1 MRPYGRREF
10 VGALAAGGLAIAG
23 SRTRSAAR
31 LVPAQRPAPTVADAR
46 IEVLPGEP
54 IGTIAPEIY
63 GHFIEHLGGVIY
75 DGVWVG
81 EDSPIPNVGGI
92 RRELIEALRTIRP
105 AVMRWP
111 GGCFADWYDW
121 RDGVGPRERRPRR
134 TNTWADS
141 REIRDLGDIPQRFE
155 PNAFGTNEFARFCRL
170 IGAEPYFAANVRTLP
185 ATVFHQWIEYCN
197 SPAGS
202 TTWSDVRAAGGE
214 REPLGVRFWG
224 VGNESWGCGG
234 DFTPEEYAAEFRRF
248 STWAVPRYGQPV
260 SFIGA
265 GPSGGD
271 VDWTRRFFRALRER
285 DAVDSMWGWALHHY
299 CSAGGE
305 AVKYSDTDWYDLLTS
320 ADRMETLITDH
331 WQVMHEVDREH
342 RVKLVVD
349 EWGAW
354 HKMTT
359 NVAPEHLFGQ
369 QSTIRDAVVAAL
381 TLDTFNRHAD
391 KVVMANLAQLVNC
404 IHSLFLADGDRF
416 VRTPSYHVF
425 AMYAPHQGAG
435 AVRTVISAP
444 SVRWT
449 NAEKAAREI
458 WGLNGSASLADRR
471 LTLTVTN
478 PHLGE
483 PRETEIAVRG
493 GTMRAVRATSLTA
506 RDPHEVNTFERPD
519 AIAPRQADV
528 AVRGA
533 PLVYTF
539 PPASV
544 TKLEIELGG

>member
-1 MRPYGRREF
+1 MRSWDRRD
-10 VGALAAGGLAIAG
+10 VLRVLAAGGLATVGAPAG
-23 SRTRSAAR
+23 LGRWPIPHRRTG
-31 LVPAQRPAPTVADAR
+31 PGTADAR

-92 RRELIEALRTIRP
+92 RRELVDALRAIRP

-141 REIRDLGDIPQRFE
+141 REIRDLGNIPQRFD

-170 IGAEPYFAANVRTLP
+170 IGAEPYLAANVRTLP
-185 ATVFHQWIEYCN
+185 ASVFHQWIEYCN

-202 TTWSDVRAAGGE
+202 TTWSDVRVAGGE
-214 REPLGVRFWG
+214 KEPLGIRYWG

-248 STWAVPRYGQPV
+248 STWAVPSYGQPL

-285 DAVDSMWGWALHHY
+285 NAVGSMWGWALHHY

-305 AVKYSDTDWYDLLTS
+305 AVKYSDTDWYDLLAS
-320 ADRMETLITDH
+320 ADRMEGLITDH
-331 WQVMHEVDREH
+331 WQVMREVDREH
-342 RVKLVVD
+342 RVTLVVD

-369 QSTIRDAVVAAL
+369 QSTIRDALVAAL

-391 KVVMANLAQLVNC
+391 KVAMANLAQLVNC

-425 AMYAPHQGAG
+425 AMYAPHQAAQ
-435 AVRTVISAP
+435 AVRAVFSAAR
-444 SVRWT
+444 VRWT

-478 PHLGE
+478 PHLTE

-493 GTMRAVRATSLTA
+493 ATVRTVRATSLTA
-506 RDPHEVNTFERPD
+506 RDPHDVNTFERPD
-519 AIAPRQADV
+519 AITPRQADV

-533 PLVYTF
+533 PLLYTF

-544 TKLEIELGG
+544 TKLEIALG

>member
-1 MRPYGRREF
+1 MRSWDRRD
-10 VGALAAGGLAIAG
+10 VLRVLAASGLATMGAPAG
-23 SRTRSAAR
+23 LGRWPMPRRRTGSVA
-31 LVPAQRPAPTVADAR
+31 ADAR
-46 IEVLPGEP
+46 IEVLPSEP

-92 RRELIEALRTIRP
+92 RRELVDALRAIRP

-141 REIRDLGDIPQRFE
+141 REIRDLGNIPQRFD
-155 PNAFGTNEFARFCRL
+155 PNAFGTNEFTRFCRL
-170 IGAEPYFAANVRTLP
+170 IGAEPYLAANVRTLP
-185 ATVFHQWIEYCN
+185 ANVFHQWIEYCN

-202 TTWSDVRAAGGE
+202 TTWSDVRAAEGGQ
-214 REPLGVRFWG
+214 EPLGVRFWG

-248 STWAVPRYGQPV
+248 STWAVPGYGQPL

-285 DAVDSMWGWALHHY
+285 NAVESMWGWALHHY

-305 AVKYSDTDWYDLLTS
+305 AVKYSDTDWYDLLAS
-320 ADRMETLITDH
+320 ADRMESLITDH
-331 WQVMHEVDREH
+331 WQVMREVDREH
-342 RVKLVVD
+342 RVRLVVD

-369 QSTIRDAVVAAL
+369 QSTIRDALVAAL

-391 KVVMANLAQLVNC
+391 KVAMANLAQLVNC

-425 AMYAPHQGAG
+425 AMYAPHQGAQ
-435 AVRTVISAP
+435 AVRTVFSAA

-449 NAEKAAREI
+449 DAEKAAREI

-493 GTMRAVRATSLTA
+493 AAVRAVRATSLTA
-506 RDPHEVNTFERPD
+506 RDPHDVNTFERAD
-519 AIAPRQADV
+519 VVAPRQADV
-528 AVRGA
+528 AVRSA

-544 TKLEIELGG
+544 TRLEIDLG